1 MTRKQVYAD
10 IEGMFGEVP
19 SFLKALPDSSLE
31 LQWQA
36 MKRIQFEDGPIP
48 NKYRELIGVAISAT
62 TKCRY
67 CAYFHTEAAKL
78 NGATD
83 EEIVDAVRYAGSS
96 ASWSA
101 WLNGLQFD
109 FPQFKKEIDH
119 ACEHIRSAAMT
130 T

>member
-10 IEGMFGEVP
+10 IEGMFGIVP

-48 NKYRELIGVAISAT
+48 NKYRELIGIAISAI

-67 CAYFHTEAAKL
+67 CAHFHTEAAKL
-78 NGATD
+78 NGAT
-83 EEIVDAVRYAGSS
+83 EQEIQDAIRYAGSS
-96 ASWSA
+96 ASWST
-101 WLNGLQFD
+101 WINGLQLDFD
-109 FPQFKKEIDH
+109 DFKKEINQ
-119 ACEHIRSAAMT
+119 ACDHIRSAAVAK
-130 T
+130 